1 MSKSIWC
8 SLYSYRTPCVA
19 SYGVCDEV
27 SGQGSGAGGAGGV
40 VSFDKGS
47 SSRPRLVANFSRDS

>member
-1 MSKSIWC
+1 MQALLHW
-8 SLYSYRTPCVA
+8 TPCVA

-27 SGQGSGAGGAGGV
+27 SGQGSGAGGV